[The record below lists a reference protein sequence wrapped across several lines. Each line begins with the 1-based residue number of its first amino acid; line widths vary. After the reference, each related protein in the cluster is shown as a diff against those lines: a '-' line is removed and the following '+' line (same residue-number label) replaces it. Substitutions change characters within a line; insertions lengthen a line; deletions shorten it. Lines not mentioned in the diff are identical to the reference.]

1 MLFGKNDPALQH
13 LMGRVAALNVP
24 SLDLTYVRE
33 VIARSCS
40 ALRSLLGRAKSSYA
54 AYKYRRRS
62 APETCEPFE
71 TWMESSSFSRLSLEQ
86 MTIKIAPGWRR
97 GSSTFSSRLGEC
109 GGPSDKPNS
118 RILRSFC
125 WMKGSSIEPTWRGA
139 WFGRIYFFARV
150 SFALPRHLHARCL
163 CGSEFDYGIAA
174 VRVFSQDQI
183 SIDSVGYTAAFTRGL
198 RPKTYFIMWDGIGGR
213 IVLADHPEEANKK
226 VILDIDTMEYPRS
239 DQ

>member
-1 MLFGKNDPALQH
+1 
-13 LMGRVAALNVP
+13 
-24 SLDLTYVRE
+24 
-33 VIARSCS
+33 
-40 ALRSLLGRAKSSYA
+40 
-54 AYKYRRRS
+54 
-62 APETCEPFE
+62 
-71 TWMESSSFSRLSLEQ
+71 MESSSFSGLSLEK
-86 MTIKIAPGWRR
+86 MTILVAPGWRR

-118 RILRSFC
+118 RILRSFF
-125 WMKGSSIEPTWRGA
+125 WVKGSSIEPTWRGA

-150 SFALPRHLHARCL
+150 TFAIPRDLHARCL

-198 RPKTYFIMWDGIGGR
+198 RPKTYFIMWEGIGGR

-226 VILDIDTMEYPRS
+226 VILDIDTMEYPRP